1 MPESEGGFKEFEIR
15 DIFEV
20 KSPSKRF
27 NANAIKLGKGYP
39 YVVRTSENNG
49 IKGYTIQ
56 DEKYLCEGG
65 TISFGQDTA
74 TIFFQ
79 EKPYF
84 TGDKIKVM
92 KCRDTEL
99 NTQTASYMLTA
110 LRKSFS
116 SFSWGVSSFNEAV
129 LNSVKIIL
137 PVKTNGNV
145 DYQYMQHV
153 IECIENDI
161 CLNVDKFLESNGYSD
176 CTLTADE
183 RQARDLF
190 MTRSHKMK
198 EILLNRVFT
207 LKGVRQSKCQSE
219 IPSVANGIPYVVQ
232 SMNNNMCSRNVER
245 QWLIDNN
252 EPPQEGN
259 TIVLGVTLPAISY
272 QPLEFG
278 ASQVITARNP
288 NLNESVG
295 LYFAAVLRKHMAKF
309 SYQNKPGI
317 QKYKELYLCLP
328 VTNDGSIDYDFME
341 CYVNAL
347 KKQCIARLKASDMF
361 SHDGINSMQ
370 IDLSKKDK
378 SKINHKTTIVSNSD
392 YKSTNN
398 DSHVIKGSTLS
409 YKDIVEPQQAMAA
422 EDGC

>member
-1 MPESEGGFKEFEIR
+1 MPESEGGFKEFLLGDLFVASNGDT
-15 DIFEV
+15 DIQATHINGIGI
-20 KSPSKRF
+20 P
-27 NANAIKLGKGYP
+27 
-39 YVVRTSENNG
+39 VVSSGTKNNG
-49 IKGYTIQ
+49 IIGLSDVKAKVFESGTITIDMFGNCFYQKDKYKMVTHARVFSLSPLNFQLNDKRGLYLVAQFSFVSKLFSYGNMASWQKIKGYN
-56 DEKYLCEGG
+56 L
-65 TISFGQDTA
+65 S
-74 TIFFQ
+74 
-79 EKPYF
+79 
-84 TGDKIKVM
+84 
-92 KCRDTEL
+92 
-99 NTQTASYMLTA
+99 
-110 LRKSFS
+110 
-116 SFSWGVSSFNEAV
+116 
-129 LNSVKIIL
+129 L
-137 PVKTNGNV
+137 PVLTNGEINWFYIESFV
-145 DYQYMQHV
+145 DE
-153 IECIENDI
+153 IIKSRENK
-161 CLNVDKFLESNGYSD
+161 LNEFFEANGYSD

-207 LKGVRQSKCQSE
+207 LKGVKQSKCQSE
-219 IPSVANGIPYVVQ
+219 IPSVAYGIPYVVQ

-392 YKSTNN
+392 CKSTNN

-409 YKDIVEPQQAMAA
+409 YKDIVEPQQTMAA